1 MINMELLACSMIRI
15 RKAGREIHGAGV
27 LGSFIVGTTPLQ
39 SHSSS
44 SDSMSIQSTNIVW
57 VPFHVAFPA
66 HGICLIPKITIDG

>member
-39 SHSSS
+39 SLSFACLAVAMHPLQPDFLSSIFTPSTPPS
-44 SDSMSIQSTNIVW
+44 SERQNKSK
-57 VPFHVAFPA
+57 PP
-66 HGICLIPKITIDG
+66 